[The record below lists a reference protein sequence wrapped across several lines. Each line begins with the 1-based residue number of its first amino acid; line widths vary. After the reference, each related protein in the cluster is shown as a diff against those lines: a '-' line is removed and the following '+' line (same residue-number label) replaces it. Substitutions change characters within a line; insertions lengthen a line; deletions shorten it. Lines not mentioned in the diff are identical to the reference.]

1 MYQEIFRI
9 LAPPSDLFY
18 TPRNVQSHLILLD
31 DRLHKRSHY
40 IIQVKTNQFMS
51 KPIAVLLGGSG
62 GLGEAIAH
70 HLFEVHNYKIVITSR
85 DQAKAE
91 TIAGNINQKGG
102 EAYAIPVNVTNA
114 AALTQVAAQIHRELG
129 PVDALIHAYGKGVI
143 QASAEINPELAA
155 QVVHTNVLGT
165 FLATQ
170 AFLGHMNTEHAR
182 MIYFPGTMGKY
193 IMRNSALY
201 SATKFAIQGMVKG
214 LVEEHKRSNTQFS
227 LLYLGGVDTPFW
239 DDEDVQM
246 KVKKEAMLNPA
257 VIAKVVGNIL
267 GLPST
272 HVVNEMVIQPNS
284 HQLV

>member
-1 MYQEIFRI
+1 
-9 LAPPSDLFY
+9 
-18 TPRNVQSHLILLD
+18 
-31 DRLHKRSHY
+31 
-40 IIQVKTNQFMS
+40 MS
-51 KPIAVLLGGSG
+51 KQIAVILGGSG
-62 GLGEAIAH
+62 GLGESIAH
-70 HLFEVHNYKIVITSR
+70 HLFESNDYRIVISSR
-85 DQAKAE
+85 DQTKAE
-91 TIAGNINQKGG
+91 KIASQINQKGG

-114 AALTQVAAQIHRELG
+114 GTLTQVAAQIYRELG

-143 QASAEINPELAA
+143 QASANIKPELAA
-155 QVVHTNVLGT
+155 QVINTNVLGT

-170 AFLGHMNTEHAR
+170 AFLEHMNTEHAR

-214 LVEEHKRSNTQFS
+214 LVEEYKRSKIQFT

-257 VIAKVVGNIL
+257 VIANVVGSIL
-267 GLPST
+267 SLPAT

-284 HQLV
+284 HQIV

>member
-1 MYQEIFRI
+1 MKNELDLIPYTKVTKIFPAKMNLINEKLHPKKTRVIWANNRQE
-9 LAPPSDLFY
+9 
-18 TPRNVQSHLILLD
+18 LIGYLKD
-31 DRLHKRSHY
+31 GY
-40 IIQVKTNQFMS
+40 
-51 KPIAVLLGGSG
+51 
-62 GLGEAIAH
+62 
-70 HLFEVHNYKIVITSR
+70 
-85 DQAKAE
+85 
-91 TIAGNINQKGG
+91 
-102 EAYAIPVNVTNA
+102 
-114 AALTQVAAQIHRELG
+114 
-129 PVDALIHAYGKGVI
+129 
-143 QASAEINPELAA
+143 QASADINPKLAA
-155 QVVHTNVLGT
+155 QVVQTNVLGT